1 VGRCAAVP
9 RCLNGVKV
17 AALLGGMGA
26 QRTCLQGIARGGVQE
41 NGKLE
46 IDSASIVDRPGI
58 SALDLSVCP
67 AIRG

>member
-9 RCLNGVKV
+9 QCLNGVKV
-17 AALLGGMGA
+17 AALLSTLLGGMGA

-46 IDSASIVDRPGI
+46 IDYASNVE
-58 SALDLSVCP
+58 
-67 AIRG
+67 

>member
-1 VGRCAAVP
+1 MGRCAAVP

-46 IDSASIVDRPGI
+46 IDSASNVE
-58 SALDLSVCP
+58 
-67 AIRG
+67 